1 MVIIGIDPGVT
12 GAIAFINDPGASLV
26 QDMPIMA
33 ADKKGK
39 RNQINAAELY
49 NMLGAAPGNAVV
61 YLEKTH
67 AMPKNGAIASYSQG
81 DSNGCIRAVCAC
93 LGLRVERVTPQA
105 WKKHYGFSSDKEVVR
120 AKAIELFPEASLSR
134 KKDHNRAEALL
145 IAEYGKIKGLKDES
159 P

>member
-1 MVIIGIDPGVT
+1 VIIGIDPGVT
-12 GAIAFINDPGASLV
+12 GAIAFLGERVI
-26 QDMPIMA
+26 DMPIMS

-49 NMLGAAPGNAVV
+49 NILKEVPGDSIV

-105 WKKHYGFSSDKEVVR
+105 WKKHYSLGSDKETVR
-120 AKAIELFPEASLSR
+120 AKAIELFPDAPLSR

-145 IAEYGKIKGLKDES
+145 IAEYGKNISKN
-159 P
+159 